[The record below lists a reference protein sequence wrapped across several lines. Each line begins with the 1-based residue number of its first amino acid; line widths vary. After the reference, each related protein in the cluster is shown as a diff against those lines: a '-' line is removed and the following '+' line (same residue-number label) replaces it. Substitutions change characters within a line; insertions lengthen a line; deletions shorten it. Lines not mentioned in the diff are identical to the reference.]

1 MHSTADWMYLST
13 PSPQPMLKMAV
24 YLPYAHDK
32 AQVDIRTDVP
42 EYGPMTVEKTQSW
55 HVTSSSSAVVDSEMV
70 VYSKLTRLFLYAGG
84 LAFLL
89 SVVCGGAGLLLD
101 NPWWSAGG
109 AAFFTAAAAS
119 LCVCLSRA
127 EHDAERSGR

>member
-1 MHSTADWMYLST
+1 MHSTADWTYLST
-13 PSPQPMLKMAV
+13 PRPRPMLKMSMC
-24 YLPYAHDK
+24 LPYTYDK

-42 EYGPMTVEKTQSW
+42 EYGPVTIEKTQSW
-55 HVTSSSSAVVDSEMV
+55 RMISSSSAVVDSETA
-70 VYSKLTRLFLYAGG
+70 VYSKPTRMLFHAGG

-109 AAFFTAAAAS
+109 AAFFTAAATS
-119 LCVCLSRA
+119 LYVCLSRA
-127 EHDAERSGR
+127 EHDAERSDQ